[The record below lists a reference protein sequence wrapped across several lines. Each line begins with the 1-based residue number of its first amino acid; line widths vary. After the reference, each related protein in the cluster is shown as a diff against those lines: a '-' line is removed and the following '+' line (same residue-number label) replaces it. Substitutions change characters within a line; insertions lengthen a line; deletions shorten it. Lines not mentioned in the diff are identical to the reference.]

1 MSVCVRAR
9 VPHYTFHFRESF
21 RMPYRLKVTLT
32 LLLKNILTFSYFFKV
47 QFNYK
52 IMKRSTQRDSSF
64 HYYYTCASCNI
75 MK

>member
-21 RMPYRLKVTLT
+21 RTPHRLKVTRT
-32 LLLKNILTFSYFFKV
+32 LLLKNIWTFPYFCKV

-52 IMKRSTQRDSSF
+52 IMKRSTQRDSPF
-64 HYYYTCASCNI
+64 RYYYTCASWNI
-75 MK
+75 ME